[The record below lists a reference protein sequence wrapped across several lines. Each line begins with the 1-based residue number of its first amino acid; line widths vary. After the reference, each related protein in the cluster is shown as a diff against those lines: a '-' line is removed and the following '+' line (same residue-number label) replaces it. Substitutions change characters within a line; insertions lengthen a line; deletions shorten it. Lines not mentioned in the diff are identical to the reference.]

1 MAEKNRWPFQRFL
14 TVPYENQQTSYLGLD
29 PNKEISR
36 HQVYEFQ
43 KLKGRS
49 WVKYC
54 TQQLGHGA
62 KVSGRPKAF
71 PIIISLKD
79 QD

>member
-49 WVKYC
+49 
-54 TQQLGHGA
+54 
-62 KVSGRPKAF
+62 
-71 PIIISLKD
+71 
-79 QD
+79 